1 MPIGHVLNE
10 QGTGYEYLKSIEL
23 KKEARHLKEH
33 PNISKF
39 TKFESYC
46 TRFKIAKIRELSMDC
61 RELSLQS
68 ILSSL
73 ILAILK
79 RVPCLCVLTNN
90 LLTFR

>member
-23 KKEARHLKEH
+23 KKEARHLQEH

-46 TRFKIAKIRELSMDC
+46 TRFNP
-61 RELSLQS
+61 QG
-68 ILSSL
+68 
-73 ILAILK
+73 
-79 RVPCLCVLTNN
+79 PCKDP
-90 LLTFR
+90 